1 MTKRWNTGKPNSQD
15 AAFFAHQNPSYP
27 QTFNLNSCGR
37 DRSRR
42 GGHDLCELYPKP
54 TKPATTPQQQI
65 TNIADVMPLVA
76 GEMDIQPE
84 SPPDCS
90 EQPDTTS
97 LHPEDDPAP
106 TEDIPPDIGHSTE
119 RGHDPLPSST
129 PPIRHSPYPLRVH
142 GAHFF
147 QLMSKRQKYMSRHPI
162 QMQWNDLCELYPKPT
177 KPATTPQQQITNI
190 ADVMPLVAG
199 EMDIQPESPPD
210 CPEQPD
216 TTSLHPED
224 DPAPTEDIPPDIG
237 HSTERGH
244 DPLPSSTPP
253 IRHSPYPL
261 RPK

>member
-1 MTKRWNTGKPNSQD
+1 MNSMRDVNHIAKFNGQNFPLWKLGFWILLQQHELVKVVTGEEQVPTEIRNEAQVVTNAAAIASWHTKDTL
-15 AAFFAHQNPSYP
+15 A
-27 QTFNLNSCGR
+27 
-37 DRSRR
+37 R
-42 GGHDLCELYPKP
+42 GYLISTIENDLCELYPKP

-162 QMQWNDLCELYPKPT
+162 QMQWSMQMHIYGK
-177 KPATTPQQQITNI
+177 
-190 ADVMPLVAG
+190 
-199 EMDIQPESPPD
+199 
-210 CPEQPD
+210 
-216 TTSLHPED
+216 
-224 DPAPTEDIPPDIG
+224 
-237 HSTERGH
+237 
-244 DPLPSSTPP
+244 
-253 IRHSPYPL
+253 
-261 RPK
+261 